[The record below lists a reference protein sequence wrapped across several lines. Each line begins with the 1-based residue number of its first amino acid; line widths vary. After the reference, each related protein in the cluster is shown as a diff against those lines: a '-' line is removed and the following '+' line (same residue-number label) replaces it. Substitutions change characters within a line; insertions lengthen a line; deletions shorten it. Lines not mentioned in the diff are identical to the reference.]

1 MNVLLMMERRL
12 SSQIITILLDK
23 IEKLTREKAIV
34 DAELKLTKENI
45 NDFKVKYQAMK
56 REGNALKRY
65 NSRLVF
71 NSFISDLTEIP
82 KKDGNSQV
90 RIKQIYRD
98 YSNNSMKN
106 MWYEYTKEQ
115 EKEPASSCLKIY
127 KTLYQKDNEGHT
139 PFSNDNSFVE
149 ADNIE
154 LNQR

>member
-23 IEKLTREKAIV
+23 IEKLNREKAIV
-34 DAELKLTKENI
+34 EAELKLTKESI
-45 NDFKVKYQAMK
+45 NDFKAKYQAMK

-71 NSFISDLTEIP
+71 NSFISDLTEVP

-106 MWYEYTKEQ
+106 MWYDLSKDQ
-115 EKEPASSCLKIY
+115 EKEPASS
-127 KTLYQKDNEGHT
+127 
-139 PFSNDNSFVE
+139 
-149 ADNIE
+149 
-154 LNQR
+154 